1 MTAIYA
7 LISSGYVLIYRVS
20 RVLNLAHGEIMMLGA
35 YFLLSL
41 ALLLGGHPIIAFA
54 GAVGLSLVLGFVL
67 YIVLMRRMTGELV
80 IAAVLVTIALGILLR
95 GIMVLGW
102 TGRIYHPRDRLGWSN
117 DAIALGGGTSIST
130 VALATVGVAV
140 LLYGALFVF
149 FRFTRWGVRMRAV
162 GENPLLAAQRGIA
175 LHATYALAWALAAFT
190 GGWAGILIALDSGL
204 DTTMAIIGLKAF
216 PAALVGGLSSLPGA
230 VVGSAIIA
238 GAEVMAI
245 HYIDPLVSDVVPFL
259 VLIAVLLIR
268 PWGLFGT
275 EEEIERV

>member
-1 MTAIYA
+1 M
-7 LISSGYVLIYRVS
+7 LIYRVS
-20 RVLNLAHGEIMMLGA
+20 RVLNLAHGEMMMLAA
-35 YFLLSL
+35 YLLISL
-41 ALLLGGHPIIAFA
+41 TTLFGGHPITAFV
-54 GAVGLSLVLGFVL
+54 GAVGLSLLVGFVL

-80 IAAVLVTIALGILLR
+80 MAAVLVTIALGILLR

-102 TGRIYHPRDRLGWSN
+102 TGRTYRPLERLGWSN
-117 DAIALGGGTSIST
+117 DAVALGGRTSIST

-149 FRFTRWGVRMRAV
+149 FQFTRWGVRMRAV

-175 LHATYALAWALAAFT
+175 LHTTYALAWALAAFT

-216 PAALVGGLSSLPGA
+216 PAALVGGLGSLRGA
-230 VVGSAIIA
+230 IVGSAIIA
-238 GAEVMAI
+238 VAEVLAI
-245 HYIDPLVSDVVPFL
+245 TYIDPLVSDVVPFL
-259 VLIAVLLIR
+259 VLIAMLLIR